1 MSIVSNTNA
10 IGDLSNSHHFTRS
23 TEIQQQTT
31 TQIKIQTTTSTPLVS
46 SIKPTLQSRTT
57 VELPETSLFI
67 TAYPST
73 TYDGG
78 LTTDS
83 SSTTNHVVPTR
94 TTQQNVHTVDKTS
107 KPVPTP
113 TQSIAVPTGITES
126 FIHFIDETIPPVLRS
141 GRADSTQFGNSLF
154 NTVTIMFF
162 KQNLNIQLVLL
173 KLSISIS
180 YTKALPPV
188 SKSRRPKRFTSCHQC
203 CTGDLC
209 NDVCGQN
216 SNFFIY

>member
-23 TEIQQQTT
+23 TEIEQQTT
-31 TQIKIQTTTSTPLVS
+31 TQIKIQTTSTPRVP
-46 SIKPTLQSRTT
+46 SIKPTLQSSTT
-57 VELPETSLFI
+57 AELPETSLFI

-83 SSTTNHVVPTR
+83 SSTTNHVPTR
-94 TTQQNVHTVDKTS
+94 TTQQNVHTVGKTS

-113 TQSIAVPTGITES
+113 TQSTAVPTGITES

-141 GRADSTQFGNSLF
+141 GRADSSQFGNS
-154 NTVTIMFF
+154 
-162 KQNLNIQLVLL
+162 
-173 KLSISIS
+173 
-180 YTKALPPV
+180 
-188 SKSRRPKRFTSCHQC
+188 
-203 CTGDLC
+203 
-209 NDVCGQN
+209 
-216 SNFFIY
+216 